1 MKCAL
6 CENEYTKLC
15 QSHLIPKLVYKRIR
29 FHPKSRFRNLSEV
42 THYKLLKVYLQFLI
56 NKKC

>member
-6 CENEYTKLC
+6 CENEYPKLC

-29 FHPKSRFRNLSEV
+29 LHPKSRFRNLSEV
-42 THYKLLKVYLQFLI
+42 TATNLY
-56 NKKC
+56 